1 MLARLTGS
9 REPLKEQPPPE
20 QPLAMVSA
28 AKNNL
33 RQKHGYSPAQWL
45 FGAEPRLGD
54 AMFDE
59 DLYYKEELR
68 SPDEIWRRRQTIQ
81 LAAFLQTQAGTPLRR
96 ALLGQPRSNAEVYEQ
111 GDYVY
116 IYRVHKTAGGK
127 ARKRQNAGEWIAP
140 GVVVGREG
148 SSYWLSPIEWC
159 VLCAAEHLRPA
170 ESEELGLAFQSFF
183 IPNETGKGRSY
194 ASGASFGQQR

>member
-9 REPLKEQPPPE
+9 REPLKDKANGTVQSGTRRWPTVDLPRRRSTRLWPW
-20 QPLAMVSA
+20 S
-28 AKNNL
+28 
-33 RQKHGYSPAQWL
+33 RQ
-45 FGAEPRLGD
+45 
-54 AMFDE
+54 
-59 DLYYKEELR
+59 EELR

-81 LAAFLQTQAGTPLRR
+81 LAAFLQTQAGTPLCR

-140 GVVVGREG
+140 GVREG
-148 SSYWLSPIEWC
+148 SSYWLSPSEWC

-170 ESEELGLAFQSFF
+170 ESEELGLAFQ
-183 IPNETGKGRSY
+183 
-194 ASGASFGQQR
+194 